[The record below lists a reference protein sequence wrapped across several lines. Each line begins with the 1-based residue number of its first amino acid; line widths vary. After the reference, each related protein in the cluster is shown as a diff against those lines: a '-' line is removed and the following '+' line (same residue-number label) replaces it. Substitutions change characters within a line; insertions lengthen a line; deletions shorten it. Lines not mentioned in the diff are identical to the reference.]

1 MAQKSK
7 DIEEGNFFI
16 QHRIVLELIFF
27 LEERHF
33 ANVIRTFSHYAQY
46 SVNFIVF
53 LYTNVINIYSSTQL
67 SANNRRRKDLYS
79 LQKADQDVLN
89 DLGYKEKLEAI
100 DKAILV
106 NASFLAQIVQD
117 PEIFGHDLDE
127 EATSA
132 ESESE
137 TTHGDIA
144 GRYRLLIPKF
154 WLIVL
159 RRINSTI
166 SLALAL

>member
-1 MAQKSK
+1 M
-7 DIEEGNFFI
+7 
-16 QHRIVLELIFF
+16 
-27 LEERHF
+27 
-33 ANVIRTFSHYAQY
+33 
-46 SVNFIVF
+46 
-53 LYTNVINIYSSTQL
+53 YSSTQL

-137 TTHGDIA
+137 TAACTDGDIA
-144 GRYRLLIPKF
+144 GRYRFLIPKF

-159 RRINSTI
+159 RRIISTI
-166 SLALAL
+166 SLALKLAL